1 MRRSIND
8 LGRGLKMAR
17 VTINRDYLL
26 GVEGNG
32 KLRYIP
38 DEKLRGFCIK
48 VSPTGSV
55 AFYYRWDKPRTADGK
70 RQQGSKFIA
79 NWPGTEPGKA
89 RDMAAKFAATVEH
102 STDDN
107 RTILAKRDQRAKEA
121 DRAKVVPTLGEY
133 LADTYGPFVKA
144 ERATG
149 ARIIADIQKTFSSW
163 LDRPLDQITIKEI
176 SDWKTAELSRVLRPA
191 ANGLPEK
198 RVKPATMNSKLK
210 GLFSHAFENIVISTN
225 PAENVTKTDEGP
237 ERVRWLHWDEAQ
249 RLHQALDERETQ
261 LWVERERINTDP
273 RHGSVSATHATF
285 ADCVK
290 PAVLFALNSGLR
302 RKEQLSLLW
311 TDIDMYGRE
320 ITVRTSKTKRSRVV
334 PINDELFAV
343 LTAWRAQCFGGS
355 VYPLL
360 VFPSTTGDAQRE
372 VKAFDDV
379 RRAAKIHNFR
389 WHDLRHTF
397 ATWAV
402 AGGAPLDV
410 VSRWLGHSRIEQ
422 TMRYAHRSP
431 EFAARAIN
439 AVSLGHVAANG
450 VALKAA

>member
-1 MRRSIND
+1 
-8 LGRGLKMAR
+8 MAR
-17 VTINRDYLL
+17 VNINRDFLL
-26 GVEGNG
+26 TIKGNG
-32 KLRYIP
+32 KSRYIP

-55 AFYYRWDKPRTADGK
+55 AFYYRWDKPRTTDGK
-70 RQQGSKFIA
+70 RQQGSRLIA

-107 RTILAKRDQRAKEA
+107 RTILAKREQRANDAE
-121 DRAKVVPTLGEY
+121 RVKVVPTLGEY
-133 LADTYGPFVKA
+133 LADTYGPFARA
-144 ERATG
+144 ERSTG
-149 ARIIADIQKTFSSW
+149 ARIVADIEKVFASW
-163 LDRPLDQITIKEI
+163 LDRPLNQITTKEI

-198 RVKPATMNSKLK
+198 RVRPATMNSKLNKIK
-210 GLFSHAFENIVISTN
+210 GLFSHAVGNIVIARN

-261 LWVERERINTDP
+261 LWAERERINADP
-273 RHGSVSATHATF
+273 RHGSASEIHAAF

-311 TDIDMYGRE
+311 TDIDLYGRE

-334 PINDELFAV
+334 PINDELFNV
-343 LTAWRAQCFGGS
+343 LTAWRAQCFNGN
-355 VYPLL
+355 VHPLL
-360 VFPSTTGDAQRE
+360 VFPNALGGVQRE
-372 VKAFDDV
+372 IKAFDDV
-379 RRAAKIHNFR
+379 RRAAKLRNFR

-402 AGGAPLDV
+402 TGGAPLDV
-410 VSRWLGHSRIEQ
+410 VSRWLGHRRIEQ

-439 AVSLGHVAANG
+439 AVSRGQREAKCLVRDAA
-450 VALKAA
+450 

>member
-1 MRRSIND
+1 
-8 LGRGLKMAR
+8 MAR
-17 VTINRDYLL
+17 VNINRDFLL
-26 GVEGNG
+26 TIKGDG
-32 KLRYIP
+32 KSRYIP

-55 AFYYRWDKPRTADGK
+55 GFYYRWDKPRTADGK

-89 RDMAAKFAATVEH
+89 RDMAAKFAATIEH

-107 RTILAKRDQRAKEA
+107 RTILAKREQRANDAE
-121 DRAKVVPTLGEY
+121 RVKVVPTLGEY
-133 LADTYGPFVKA
+133 LTDTYGPFVRA
-144 ERATG
+144 ERSTG
-149 ARIIADIQKTFSSW
+149 ARIVADIEKTFMAW
-163 LDRPLDQITIKEI
+163 LDRPLNQITTKEI

-198 RVKPATMNSKLK
+198 RVRPATMNSKLNKIK
-210 GLFSHAFENIVISTN
+210 GLFSYAVENIVISVN
-225 PAENVTKTDEGP
+225 PAENITKSDEGP
-237 ERVRWLHWDEAQ
+237 ERVRWLHWDEARRLQ
-249 RLHQALDERETQ
+249 RALDERDAQLRAERADTQ
-261 LWVERERINTDP
+261 
-273 RHGSVSATHATF
+273 ATRPYGTF
-285 ADCVK
+285 ADLVK

-343 LTAWRAQCFGGS
+343 LAAWRAQCFSGN
-355 VYPLL
+355 VHPLL
-360 VFPSTTGDAQRE
+360 VFPNAFGGVLRE
-372 VKAFDDV
+372 VKVFDDI
-379 RRAAKIHNFR
+379 RRVAKIHNFR

-402 AGGAPLDV
+402 TGGAPLDV

-439 AVSLGHVAANG
+439 AVSRGQQPTNSLEVQAA
-450 VALKAA
+450 